1 MKKVLL
7 KTFAKFA
14 EKHQCWSLF
23 LKKPQVSVFKFIKKE
38 TQAQVFSREF
48 CTSRRLLLVETF
60 CMKNDAQCHWSA
72 KNSKK
77 LCYKKAQSN
86 TLVVK
91 SQI

>member
-14 EKHQCWSLF
+14 EKHQCRSLF
-23 LKKPQVSVFKFIKKE
+23 LKKWQVSVFKFIKKE

-72 KNSKK
+72 KNQLKIII
-77 LCYKKAQSN
+77 L
-86 TLVVK
+86 
-91 SQI
+91 